1 MFLSF
6 RKYDFGCSSR
16 IRILITH
23 PGSRGQK
30 GTDPGSRIRNTGFT
44 VLVLNRNYIC
54 FLATTKRVFFC
65 CFGQGVVYLSEIQ
78 TVEDLKELSAKQAK
92 EILAMNR

>member
-1 MFLSF
+1 M
-6 RKYDFGCSSR
+6 
-16 IRILITH
+16 IRDVH
-23 PGSRGQK
+23 PGYGSWLPNPDPGVK
-30 GTDPGSRIRNTGFT
+30 KAPYPGSRIWIRDTGFT
-44 VLVLNRNYIC
+44 VLVLHKNYIC
-54 FLATTKRVFFC
+54 FLAKTKRVF

>member
-1 MFLSF
+1 VSFFQSYYKKAIFLNLFAKVGF
-6 RKYDFGCSSR
+6 RLKF
-16 IRILITH
+16 L
-23 PGSRGQK
+23 
-30 GTDPGSRIRNTGFT
+30 GFT
-44 VLVLNRNYIC
+44 VPVLHRNYIC
-54 FLATTKRVFFC
+54 FLAKTKRVF

>member
-1 MFLSF
+1 LDPDLDPDPDPDPYSDSLEMLNPYPDLYSMNPDLQHCCFLS
-6 RKYDFGCSSR
+6 K
-16 IRILITH
+16 
-23 PGSRGQK
+23 
-30 GTDPGSRIRNTGFT
+30 
-44 VLVLNRNYIC
+44 
-54 FLATTKRVFFC
+54 TKHVF